1 MDVLINSIFRIY
13 LKFIFIDSKKF
24 KIWMLDVWLIV
35 IWVIMG
41 FVVLNILIFYFGEVY
56 FIVYLLGC
64 NDFYMCRS
72 VFKFILCYKNKFWK
86 KKIKKRISDCLSVK
100 GYCCYNNLIF
110 DFWFINFLIL

>member
-86 KKIKKRISDCLSVK
+86 KKKLKKELVIVWVLKDIVVIIIW
-100 GYCCYNNLIF
+100 YLIF
-110 DFWFINFLIL
+110 DL